1 MAKYHLGK
9 VKLERVGHRPSPTPL
24 CNLRGGLIELQGS
37 LCALLLVLC
46 CIVALFADHSRSI
59 FAYLQIIADSA
70 FWASPTP
77 MFIFVDDFNT
87 NNCNIFKE
95 VLTV

>member
-1 MAKYHLGK
+1 MWLNIIWAKLN
-9 VKLERVGHRPSPTPL
+9 LSELAIDPL
-24 CNLRGGLIELQGS
+24 PLHYVTYGAALIELQGS

-70 FWASPTP
+70 FWTSPTP

-87 NNCNIFKE
+87 NCNIFKE